1 VPYCGIAYEAAPTSA
16 PRSSWLC
23 DRAWSPRWR
32 GCARRMRTCPCGSP
46 AQARCGSVESAS
58 RPRMLRT
65 GYFAVGCF
73 MRLRALRHYEHR
85 SASLARD
92 SRMRPMPRRQSTTS
106 AGGRSSMLALSS
118 SFSAHAPGLPRT
130 AVVPISL
137 SPQFVAGH
145 TRVVPSFYQLRGLM
159 SMHNPLGL
167 NPEVTA
173 ILSFPMRHW
182 AFRDCYACFVVQ
194 LAPSF
199 RFHVS

>member
-1 VPYCGIAYEAAPTSA
+1 MPYCGIAYEAAPTSA
-16 PRSSWLC
+16 QRSSWLC

-65 GYFAVGCF
+65 GYFVVWLLYAAASAAS
-73 MRLRALRHYEHR
+73 LRAPVGLTRARFKDEADAEALIDNVGGWKVEHACTLLLILC
-85 SASLARD
+85 SC
-92 SRMRPMPRRQSTTS
+92 
-106 AGGRSSMLALSS
+106 
-118 SFSAHAPGLPRT
+118 PGLPRT

-137 SPQFVAGH
+137 SPQSVAGH

-159 SMHNPLGL
+159 SIHNPLGL

-194 LAPSF
+194 LAE
-199 RFHVS
+199 